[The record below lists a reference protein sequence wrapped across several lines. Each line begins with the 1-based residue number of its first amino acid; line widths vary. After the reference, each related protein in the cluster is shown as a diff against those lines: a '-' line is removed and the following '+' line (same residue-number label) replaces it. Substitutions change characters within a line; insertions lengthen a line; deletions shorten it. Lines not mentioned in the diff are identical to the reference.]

1 MRIVAGQRAY
11 GPQQGTSDDHK
22 MLPGGAGVWA
32 MDCVMARV
40 AGDWRFAR
48 TLMSCLCRPMAGGST
63 PSALG
68 RRYAGGPARRCG
80 SSDAAKRLPS
90 GQSNECRHPS
100 DVAGRPAI
108 PTAYPRRAPTLR
120 APPRASALACGAGSG
135 TRVGAIASHLTGSAL
150 LTECLG
156 DERLHRP
163 RSSHLLRASRGSG
176 LG

>member
-68 RRYAGGPARRCG
+68 RRYAGEIG
-80 SSDAAKRLPS
+80 
-90 GQSNECRHPS
+90 
-100 DVAGRPAI
+100 
-108 PTAYPRRAPTLR
+108 
-120 APPRASALACGAGSG
+120 RASCRERVCVWGGA
-135 TRVGAIASHLTGSAL
+135 V
-150 LTECLG
+150 
-156 DERLHRP
+156 
-163 RSSHLLRASRGSG
+163 SREVQREGG
-176 LG
+176 GR